1 MGKKYLPILCIPNL
15 TQKSYE
21 KEIVELTKAFSYFVD
36 RLAKV
41 SRNDFKLV
49 TKQSEI
55 IHQFFNSTSKY
66 IVLFKFN
73 L

>member
-1 MGKKYLPILCIPNL
+1 MGKKYLPILCIPNI

-36 RLAKV
+36 RIAKV

-66 IVLFKFN
+66 IVLFKFK

>member
-1 MGKKYLPILCIPNL
+1 MGKKYLPILCIPNI

-36 RLAKV
+36 RIAKV